1 MSLSSDIKLLI
12 YSYLLTPSASCIKD
26 EIKRCV
32 LILGQTE
39 LHEYQTIWYVMVLY
53 WDKYYTNEKFHF
65 QNVNNEL
72 CKYDLMIAKQISIL
86 KRYQHKFLEK
96 DVEQYIEKCKRDIH
110 VIETK
115 NNDVF
120 SKRMYLYRNENN

>member
-1 MSLSSDIKLLI
+1 MSLPRDIKLLI
-12 YSYLLTPSASCIKD
+12 YSYLLTPSALCIKD
-26 EIKRCV
+26 EIKRCSS
-32 LILGQTE
+32 ILDQNE
-39 LHEYQTIWYVMVLY
+39 LHDYQTIWYIMVLY
-53 WDKYYTNEKFHF
+53 WDKYYTNEQFHF
-65 QNVNNEL
+65 QNANHVL

-115 NNDVF
+115 NKDVF
-120 SKRMYLYRNENN
+120 EKRMYLYNE